1 MYLPKVL
8 NVNGQLKCFCWTN
21 ISSASFEKKGVLYFS
36 IKEINFALCHLNG
49 FEAAI
54 FTPIIPYKEQGFWY
68 LYNSSTD
75 DEQDRM
81 TGILIFNCLG
91 SWNDE

>member
-1 MYLPKVL
+1 M
-8 NVNGQLKCFCWTN
+8 
-21 ISSASFEKKGVLYFS
+21 SFEKKKKVCFFF

-68 LYNSSTD
+68 LCNSSTD

-91 SWNDE
+91 SRDDE